1 MAFEAKTQ
9 AFSSSIGTVTVGT
22 GEKAVKL
29 GGVNVLPF
37 YSFDAPIEN
46 APKIGVEITDAGLAA
61 YPQKGLQEF
70 YAGCTTPAEMAK
82 RAESMPGVSFIC
94 LHLEGA
100 DPSGE
105 NKSTEECVAIA
116 KSVADATDLPLVIMG
131 CKNIEKDSELFTK
144 ISEALQGK
152 NILVL
157 SAREED
163 YKTVGASAALAYGQK
178 VGAESAVDINLA
190 KQLNVLMT
198 QLGVAPSSIVMNAG
212 SAAAGYG
219 YEYVA
224 STLDRIRAAAL
235 AQSDDQL
242 QMPIM
247 TPVSTE
253 AWGVKEAI
261 MSEADMPEWGDAEER
276 GIEMEIT
283 TAAACLTGGSDAVIM
298 RHPAAIKAIADMIAA
313 LV

>member
-1 MAFEAKTQ
+1 MAFEPKTQ
-9 AFSSSIGTVTVGT
+9 AFTSSIATVTLGT
-22 GEKAVKL
+22 GDKAVKL

-46 APKIGVEITDAGLAA
+46 APKIGIEITDAGIAA

-82 RAESMPGVSFIC
+82 KVEQMHGASFIC
-94 LHLEGA
+94 LHFEGA
-100 DPSGE
+100 DPNGE
-105 NKSTEECVAIA
+105 NKPVADCVEIA
-116 KSVADATDLPLVIMG
+116 KSVAEATTLPIVIMG
-131 CKNIEKDSELFTK
+131 CKNIEKDAELFSK
-144 ISEALQGK
+144 IAEALQGK

-163 YKTVGASAALAYGQK
+163 YKTVGASVALAYNQK

-190 KQLNVLMT
+190 KQLNVLLT

-242 QMPIM
+242 QMPII

-253 AWGVKEAI
+253 TWSVKESMMA
-261 MSEADMPEWGDAEER
+261 EADMPEWGDAEER

-283 TAAACLTGGSDAVIM
+283 TAAACLAGGSDAVIM
-298 RHPAAIKAIADMIAA
+298 RHPAAVKAIATMIEA

>member
-1 MAFEAKTQ
+1 MAFEPKTQ
-9 AFSSSIGTVTVGT
+9 AFTSSIATVTLGT
-22 GEKAVKL
+22 GDKACKL

-46 APKIGVEITDAGLAA
+46 APKIGVEITDAGIAA

-82 RAESMPGVSFIC
+82 RVETMHGASFLC

-100 DPSGE
+100 DPNGE
-105 NKSTEECVAIA
+105 NKSVEECVEIA
-116 KSVADATDLPLVIMG
+116 KSVAAATDLPLVIMG
-131 CKNIEKDSELFTK
+131 CKNIEKDAELFTK

-157 SAREED
+157 SAREEN

-253 AWGVKEAI
+253 AWGVKESI
-261 MSEADMPEWGDAEER
+261 MSEADMPEWGSAEER

-283 TAAACLTGGSDAVIM
+283 TASACLAGGSDAVIM
-298 RHPAAIKAIADMIAA
+298 RHPAAVKAIADMIEA

>member
-1 MAFEAKTQ
+1 MAFEPKTQ
-9 AFSSSIGTVTVGT
+9 AFTSSIATVTLGT
-22 GEKAVKL
+22 GDKACKL

-46 APKIGVEITDAGLAA
+46 APKIGVEITDAGIAA

-82 RAESMPGVSFIC
+82 RVETMHGASFIC

-100 DPSGE
+100 DPNGE
-105 NKSTEECVAIA
+105 NKSVEECVELA
-116 KSVADATDLPLVIMG
+116 KSVAAATDLPLVIMG

-253 AWGVKEAI
+253 TWNVKEAI

-283 TAAACLTGGSDAVIM
+283 TASACLAGGSDAVIM
-298 RHPAAIKAIADMIAA
+298 RHPAAIKAIADMIEA

>member
-100 DPSGE
+100 DPNGE
-105 NKSTEECVAIA
+105 NKSTEDCVAIA

-157 SAREED
+157 SAREEN

-261 MSEADMPEWGDAEER
+261 MAEADMPEWGDAEER

>member
-1 MAFEAKTQ
+1 MAFEPKTQ
-9 AFSSSIGTVTVGT
+9 AFSSSIATVTLGT
-22 GEKAVKL
+22 GDKAVKL

-46 APKIGVEITDAGLAA
+46 APKIGIEITDAGIAA

-82 RAESMPGVSFIC
+82 KVEQMHGASFVC
-94 LHLEGA
+94 LHFEGA
-100 DPSGE
+100 DPNGE
-105 NKSTEECVAIA
+105 NKPVADCVEIA
-116 KSVADATDLPLVIMG
+116 KSVAEATTLPIVIMG
-131 CKNIEKDSELFTK
+131 CKNIEKDAELFSK
-144 ISEALQGK
+144 IAEALQGK

-163 YKTVGASAALAYGQK
+163 YKTVGASVALAYNQK

-190 KQLNVLMT
+190 KQLNVLLT

-242 QMPIM
+242 QMPII

-253 AWGVKEAI
+253 TWSVKESMMA
-261 MSEADMPEWGDAEER
+261 EADMPEWGDAEER

-283 TAAACLTGGSDAVIM
+283 TAAACLAGGSDAVIM
-298 RHPAAIKAIADMIAA
+298 RHPAAVKAIATMIEA

>member
-1 MAFEAKTQ
+1 MAFEPKTQ
-9 AFSSSIGTVTVGT
+9 AFTSSIATVTLGT
-22 GEKAVKL
+22 GDKACKL

-46 APKIGVEITDAGLAA
+46 APKIGVEITDAGIAA

-82 RAESMPGVSFIC
+82 RVETMHGASFVC

-100 DPSGE
+100 DPNGE
-105 NKSTEECVAIA
+105 NKSVEECVEIA
-116 KSVADATDLPLVIMG
+116 KSVAAATDLPLVIMG
-131 CKNIEKDSELFTK
+131 CKNIEKDAELFTK

-157 SAREED
+157 SAREEN
-163 YKTVGASAALAYGQK
+163 YKGVGASAALAYGQK

-261 MSEADMPEWGDAEER
+261 MSEADMPEWGCAEER

-283 TAAACLTGGSDAVIM
+283 TAAACLAGGSDAVIM
-298 RHPAAIKAIADMIAA
+298 RHPAAIKAIADMIEA

>member
-1 MAFEAKTQ
+1 MAFEPKTQ
-9 AFSSSIGTVTVGT
+9 AFTSSIATVTLGT
-22 GEKAVKL
+22 GDKACKL

-46 APKIGVEITDAGLAA
+46 APKIGVEITDAGIAA

-82 RAESMPGVSFIC
+82 RVETMHGASFIC

-100 DPSGE
+100 DPNGE
-105 NKSTEECVAIA
+105 NKSVEECVEIA

-131 CKNIEKDSELFTK
+131 CKNIEKDAELFTK

-157 SAREED
+157 SAREEN

-253 AWGVKEAI
+253 AWGVKESI

-283 TAAACLTGGSDAVIM
+283 TASACLAGGSDAVIM
-298 RHPAAIKAIADMIAA
+298 RHPAAIKAIADMIEA